1 MSQPKMA
8 ETKNYRTFVLWLLTL
23 AYIFS
28 FIDRQIMGALS
39 PSIKAD
45 LGFED
50 WQLGLLKGF
59 GFALLYTTVGIPIA
73 WLADRYSRTKII
85 SISVFFWSLF
95 TALTGMANS
104 FTSMLIARTG
114 VEHVFLQAPERGH
127 AS

>member
-59 GFALLYTTVGIPIA
+59 GFALLLHHSWHTN
-73 WLADRYSRTKII
+73 
-85 SISVFFWSLF
+85 SLV
-95 TALTGMANS
+95 S
-104 FTSMLIARTG
+104 
-114 VEHVFLQAPERGH
+114 
-127 AS
+127 

>member
-50 WQLGLLKGF
+50 WQLGLL
-59 GFALLYTTVGIPIA
+59 
-73 WLADRYSRTKII
+73 
-85 SISVFFWSLF
+85 
-95 TALTGMANS
+95 
-104 FTSMLIARTG
+104 
-114 VEHVFLQAPERGH
+114 
-127 AS
+127 